1 VTDVDAACP
10 KVELHCPLLGA
21 ISPELLRRM
30 RADVAPVLV
39 KPEALSQ
46 VYPVRGLDR
55 FRRYVEVLRP
65 YHSAAPE
72 VMTPVL
78 VPGGY

>member
-1 VTDVDAACP
+1 
-10 KVELHCPLLGA
+10 
-21 ISPELLRRM
+21 M

-39 KPEALSQ
+39 KSEALSQ

>member
-1 VTDVDAACP
+1 MTDVAAACP
-10 KVELHCPLLGA
+10 KVELHCHLLGA

-46 VYPVRGLDR
+46 VYPVRGLVR

-65 YHSAAPE
+65 Y
-72 VMTPVL
+72 TP
-78 VPGGY
+78 PRRRS